1 MPQGSNVGYPEGCA
15 LSVFA
20 MTLVDWL
27 LDEWLLVATNGNHC
41 LFAYVDDWHI
51 TFNNLIGQNRMWEAI
66 ALFAQHMDLT
76 VDEAKS
82 YLWATH
88 PKDRQALRSSQLDV
102 LLFAKN
108 LGAHHNFCRRSGN
121 ALLIQRIQSLHL
133 LWPKLRQSPSPLRQK
148 LRTLLQL
155 AWPKAFYGI
164 SVAKVGACHF
174 RLLRTGATRSIKG
187 SRIGSNPM
195 LHLSLFGVWHDPED
209 YAILQTCREIREV
222 GNVQQAQ
229 HFHPDD
235 VPRNGPS
242 WILAERLRR
251 IGWIVK
257 PSGLIQD
264 CFGEFNVFH
273 VHWNE
278 LFPRFEVAW
287 SHVLACEVGHR
298 TTYQG
303 LHRADIASVKG
314 LMKQYGEAD
323 QDFIACALNGELYTD
338 IGKSKDNRGS
348 HTVCQHCGQGL
359 KRLPVG

>member
-1 MPQGSNVGYPEGCA
+1 
-15 LSVFA
+15 

-51 TFNNLIGQNRMWEAI
+51 IFNNLIGQNRMWEAI

-88 PKDRQALRSSQLDV
+88 PKDRQALRSSQPDV

-195 LHLSLFGVWHDPED
+195 LHLSLFGVWHDPEAF
-209 YAILQTCREIREV
+209 AILQTCREIREV

-229 HFHPDD
+229 HLLALLVLHPDD

-242 WILAERLRR
+242 WILAEGLRR

-264 CFGEFNVFH
+264 CFAEFNVFH

-278 LFPRFEVAW
+278 LFRRFEVAW

-314 LMKQYGEAD
+314 LMKQFGEAD
-323 QDFIACALNGELYTD
+323 QVFIACALNGELYTD
-338 IGKSKDNRGS
+338 IG
-348 HTVCQHCGQGL
+348 
-359 KRLPVG
+359 

>member
-1 MPQGSNVGYPEGCA
+1 MLYCKLAEKFGKWGTCNR
-15 LSVFA
+15 LSIFTQ
-20 MTLVDWL
+20 MM
-27 LDEWLLVATNGNHC
+27 
-41 LFAYVDDWHI
+41 F
-51 TFNNLIGQNRMWEAI
+51 
-66 ALFAQHMDLT
+66 
-76 VDEAKS
+76 
-82 YLWATH
+82 
-88 PKDRQALRSSQLDV
+88 
-102 LLFAKN
+102 
-108 LGAHHNFCRRSGN
+108 
-121 ALLIQRIQSLHL
+121 
-133 LWPKLRQSPSPLRQK
+133 
-148 LRTLLQL
+148 
-155 AWPKAFYGI
+155 
-164 SVAKVGACHF
+164 
-174 RLLRTGATRSIKG
+174 
-187 SRIGSNPM
+187 
-195 LHLSLFGVWHDPED
+195 
-209 YAILQTCREIREV
+209 
-222 GNVQQAQ
+222 
-229 HFHPDD
+229 
-235 VPRNGPS
+235 PRNGPS

-314 LMKQYGEAD
+314 LMKQFGEAD

-359 KRLPVG
+359 KRLPVGWHPAGPTHVFVMPWMAGDSFSLVWSCQILCSIATCECVSPSCGDQFHA